1 MGASPLQKGEGL
13 ILVGE
18 KSIHTL
24 FMRFPIDVVYVD
36 KNYKVIRADA
46 NMVPYRLGPFVA
58 QSTYVLEMPTGTI
71 ATTATETGDQ
81 LKFEA

>member
-1 MGASPLQKGEGL
+1 M

-36 KNYKVIRADA
+36 KQYQVIRADA
-46 NMVPYRLGPFVA
+46 AMPPFRLGPFIRQA
-58 QSTYVLEMPTGTI
+58 AYILEMPAGTI
-71 ATTATETGDQ
+71 TATTTQAGDQ
-81 LKFEA
+81 LQLET